1 MRSESSIE
9 QQLRDLHAPHIEPP
23 RPSERSEA
31 EALLAWAERHAAAN
45 EPAPMSAWSKLA
57 LALAGRRLAVAFATV
72 FVLVFGACVLPTS
85 YEIPLG
91 LSIVIRPAVGEHL
104 PVHDIERYVEQRSQ
118 AGGAQIMMREV
129 VSDGGEPVAEMSIR
143 LWDQSLALG
152 ELEPELRE
160 RFPSLTSAE
169 IHETALAGELETIWG
184 LRLAHRALQLPPREA
199 DVEHARQMLLLQLH
213 ESGFEAHEVVVKVRD
228 REDGR
233 REIEVQIE
241 RDLNDGSLPLGEG
254 PAFQWVTDGQ
264 PPTRV
269 QLDAPPSGKA
279 VRIHV
284 GDDEQR

>member
-91 LSIVIRPAVGEHL
+91 LSIEIRPAAGEQL
-104 PVHDIERYVEQRSQ
+104 PIQDIERYVEQRS
-118 AGGAQIMMREV
+118 GATEVQVLLREV
-129 VSDGGEPVAEMSIR
+129 VSDGGEPVAGMWIR
-143 LWDQSLALG
+143 LWDQNLALG
-152 ELEPELRE
+152 EIEPELRE
-160 RFPSLTSAE
+160 RFPSLASAE
-169 IHETALAGELETIWG
+169 IRETALAGEVETIWG
-184 LRLAHRALQLPPREA
+184 RRFAHRALQLPPREA
-199 DVEHARQMLLLQLH
+199 DVEHARRMLLMQLH
-213 ESGFEAHEVVVKVRD
+213 EQGFEAHEVVVKVRD

-233 REIEVQIE
+233 REVEVQVE
-241 RDLNDGSLPLGEG
+241 RSLSDGPLPRGAE
-254 PAFQWVTDGQ
+254 FQWVTNGE

-269 QLDAPPSGKA
+269 QLDAPPSGQA

-284 GDDEQR
+284 GGDEQR